1 MNRPNWMKRSW
12 WSSFPKSLWTFW
24 ISTRLS
30 PWLRRSWKRPSWTTS
45 HWWSPKLPLTGA
57 YGAWQLIIIF
67 IFKIFNY
74 FSYVFERAWWRTWY
88 HHPDLENPREDD
100 AHWEAAEWVLGYTPG
115 RPEDGEVYNSAL
127 KYAERQYD
135 QSVKINEAIDKK
147 LDDLWRNASTIGTIL
162 AAAAKLFPMTA
173 PVAASPLMVAAL
185 IFLAVTVILSAYT
198 RGPASMAVP
207 TNTRSILA
215 VIESDPPPSK
225 AQVEGVEA
233 ASYHFATI
241 GMTRVN
247 LWKSRQTKRATVL
260 FCTGLMFLVLAM
272 LFASPQPSSPP
283 SSSLDDPSS
292 SERGPAARPTP

>member
-1 MNRPNWMKRSW
+1 
-12 WSSFPKSLWTFW
+12 
-24 ISTRLS
+24 
-30 PWLRRSWKRPSWTTS
+30 
-45 HWWSPKLPLTGA
+45 
-57 YGAWQLIIIF
+57 
-67 IFKIFNY
+67 
-74 FSYVFERAWWRTWY
+74 
-88 HHPDLENPREDD
+88 
-100 AHWEAAEWVLGYTPG
+100 
-115 RPEDGEVYNSAL
+115 
-127 KYAERQYD
+127 
-135 QSVKINEAIDKK
+135 

-272 LFASPQPSSPP
+272 LSRARNPLALRPLRWTILRVANEGRRLDQPPDGTTGLRTNFAKQ
-283 SSSLDDPSS
+283 SLTCRLGRRCGRLRS
-292 SERGPAARPTP
+292 TIVCHC